1 MKTTS
6 PTRNLN
12 RLITGSFGRIARGY
26 DSPLLQHV
34 VYRPPQDQVLA
45 ELRAARCRRIADIGC
60 GTGILTTRIQ
70 RELEPEQVFGVD
82 ASPGMLAQARTRS
95 PRVTWLQAP
104 AERLPFGDESLD
116 AVVTTSAFHFFD
128 QPAALDEFARVLVP
142 DGLVAVSTVN
152 PAGHLASPVRQLT
165 RTTFSP
171 YHAPSPA
178 EMRNLLRQAGFDVS
192 NQRRIDR
199 PLPRWLVPDVITVG
213 RKH

>member
-34 VYRPPQDQVLA
+34 VYRPPQDQVIA
-45 ELRAARCRRIADIGC
+45 ELRAAGCRRIADIGC

-70 RELEPEQVFGVD
+70 RELRPDQVFGVD

-95 PRVTWLQAP
+95 PQVTWLQAP

-128 QPAALDEFARVLVP
+128 QPAALEEFARVLVP

-152 PAGHLASPVRQLT
+152 PAGQLASPVRQLT

-178 EMRNLLRQAGFDVS
+178 EMRNLLRGAGFDVS
-192 NQRRIDR
+192 DQRRIDR

>member
-6 PTRNLN
+6 PTRSLN

-34 VYRPPQDQVLA
+34 VYRPPQDQVIA
-45 ELRAARCRRIADIGC
+45 ELRAADCRRIADIGC
-60 GTGILTTRIQ
+60 GTGILTTRIE
-70 RELEPEQVFGVD
+70 RELRPEQVFGVD

-95 PRVTWLQAP
+95 PQVTWLQAP

-142 DGLVAVSTVN
+142 GGLVAVSTVN
-152 PAGHLASPVRQLT
+152 PAGQLASPVRQLT

-178 EMRNLLRQAGFDVS
+178 EMRNLLRGAGFDVS

>member
-6 PTRNLN
+6 PTRSLN

-34 VYRPPQDQVLA
+34 VYRPPQDQVIA
-45 ELRAARCRRIADIGC
+45 ELRAAGCRRIADIGC
-60 GTGILTTRIQ
+60 GTGILTTRIE
-70 RELEPEQVFGVD
+70 RELRPEQVFGVD

-95 PRVTWLQAP
+95 PQVTWLQAP

-142 DGLVAVSTVN
+142 GGLVAVSTVN
-152 PAGHLASPVRQLT
+152 PAGQLASPVRQLT

-178 EMRNLLRQAGFDVS
+178 EMRNLLRGAGFDVS